1 MYHKFADNNGQEYY
15 FTVSTKKGLNSSLEI
30 KIIIT
35 VTIIY
40 LHSNNRYS
48 KLSVREDII
57 NDESSWRKTYPFCS
71 EELRVYLKKFIKLLV
86 FS

>member
-1 MYHKFADNNGQEYY
+1 MFHNFVDNNGREYY
-15 FTVSTKKGLNSSLEI
+15 FTVNTKKGLNSSLEI
-30 KIIIT
+30 KIITT
-35 VTIIY
+35 VTIYY
-40 LHSNNRYS
+40 LYSNRYN

-57 NDESSWRKTYPFCS
+57 NDEYSWRKTYPFYP